1 MEEKKTVIIAG
12 AGAAGLMAAISA
24 ARAGAQVTVLEAME
38 RPGKKLLL
46 TGNGRCNLTNL
57 NPALAESYYGTG
69 AKTASYVIGQF
80 DTKDMLAFFGEL
92 GLLVQEKNGYVY
104 PYSSQSGSVLSVL
117 LTEAK
122 RLKVKLKYSEKIIEI
137 KRETKNPSVS
147 DTSKENSVP
156 VTSNHSEYDSR
167 WAVRTQSW
175 CYYGDAVILACGS
188 KAVPS
193 TGSDGSGY
201 ALAKGL
207 GHTIRKVAPA
217 LVPLTCE
224 GKFLPLLA
232 GVRCRAEVSLWEQ
245 PAAGQ
250 NFFKTE
256 HAEKGS
262 EKNAAGQPCMKLIQK
277 ETGEL
282 QWTKYGV
289 SGIVVFQLSRFVS
302 LAKPN
307 TKQYLKIN
315 FLPESGNE
323 LLQILTRRAA
333 MLGDEKA
340 GTLLTGMLND
350 KLIPVIL
357 ERADRSVKAKKAL
370 AKTVCQNLLPEQI
383 AAIFQEIKQF
393 TLEVT
398 GTKSF
403 DVAQVCA
410 GGVDCSEIE
419 EQTLESKLQSQLYF
433 AGEIL
438 DVDGPCGGY
447 NLQWAWSS
455 GYLAGK
461 SAAGKKC
468 AAHNQTFSEKTVKNH
483 DNQNKRI
490 KTAPGSHQT

>member
-1 MEEKKTVIIAG
+1 MEERKTVIVAG

-57 NPALAESYYGTG
+57 DRYLPEAYYGTG
-69 AKTASYVIGQF
+69 AKTASSVIGQF
-80 DTKDMLAFFGEL
+80 DADDLLAFFNEI

-104 PYSSQSGSVLSVL
+104 PYSAQSGSVLAVL
-117 LTEAK
+117 LAEAK
-122 RLKVKLKYSEKIIEI
+122 RLKIKLKYSEKIIEI
-137 KRETKNPSVS
+137 KREKKNPTASVS
-147 DTSKENSVP
+147 DTSKEDSIPEETNS
-156 VTSNHSEYDSR
+156 SEHDSW
-167 WAVRTQSW
+167 WAVKTQSW
-175 CYYGDAVILACGS
+175 CYHGDALILACGS
-188 KAVPS
+188 KAVPT

-201 ALAKGL
+201 ELAASL

-217 LVPLTCE
+217 LVPVTCE

-245 PAAGQ
+245 PPAKPNG
-250 NFFKTE
+250 FKTGNAKKE
-256 HAEKGS
+256 PEKKS
-262 EKNAAGQPCMKLIQK
+262 AVSKNAVPAAELYCQKLLKK

-302 LAKPN
+302 LAKPD
-307 TKQYLKIN
+307 TKQFLKID
-315 FLPESGNE
+315 FLPEFGDE
-323 LLQILTRRAA
+323 LQPMLTRRAA
-333 MLGDEKA
+333 MLGEEKA
-340 GTLLTGMLND
+340 GMLLAGMLND

-357 ERADRSVKAKKAL
+357 ERADRHVKAKKAL
-370 AKTVCQNLLPEQI
+370 AKTICQNISPEQI
-383 AAIFQEIKQF
+383 AAIIQEIKQF

-410 GGVDCSEIE
+410 GGVDCSEIK
-419 EQTLESKLQSQLYF
+419 EQTMESKLQKQLYF

-461 SAAGKKC
+461 SAAAKDSRTKGL
-468 AAHNQTFSEKTVKNH
+468 
-483 DNQNKRI
+483 
-490 KTAPGSHQT
+490 

>member
-1 MEEKKTVIIAG
+1 MEERKKVIIAG
-12 AGAAGLMAAISA
+12 AGAAGLMAAITA
-24 ARAGAQVTVLEAME
+24 ARAGAQVTVLDAME

-57 NPALAESYYGTG
+57 NPSLPESYYGTG
-69 AKTASYVIGQF
+69 AAVAASVIKQF
-80 DTKDMLAFFGEL
+80 DAQELLAFFREL

-104 PYSSQSGSVLSVL
+104 PYSAQSGSVLAVL
-117 LTEAK
+117 LAEAK

-137 KRETKNPSVS
+137 RRERKNAADAGP
-147 DTSKENSVP
+147 DTAKDGFIPLTADS
-156 VTSNHSEYDSR
+156 SEQDSW
-167 WAVRTQSW
+167 WAVKTQSW
-175 CYYGDAVILACGS
+175 CYYGDALILACGS
-188 KAVPS
+188 KAVPA

-201 ALAKGL
+201 ELAKEL

-217 LVPLTCE
+217 LVPVMCE

-245 PAAGQ
+245 TAAKQNVFKTENAKKGPEKISAAGQ
-250 NFFKTE
+250 
-256 HAEKGS
+256 H
-262 EKNAAGQPCMKLIQK
+262 CLKLLK
-277 ETGEL
+277 KDTGEL

-302 LAKPN
+302 LAKPG
-307 TKQYLKIN
+307 TKQYLKID
-315 FLPESGNE
+315 FLPEFGDE
-323 LLQILTRRAA
+323 LQQLLTRRAA
-333 MLGDEKA
+333 MLGEEKA
-340 GTLLTGMLND
+340 GMLLAGMLND

-357 ERADRSVKAKKAL
+357 ERADRHAKAKKAL
-370 AKTVCQNLLPEQI
+370 AKTICQNVSPEQI
-383 AAIFQEIKQF
+383 TAIIHEIKQF

-410 GGVDCSEIE
+410 GGVDCSEIK
-419 EQTLESKLQSQLYF
+419 EQTLESKLQRQLYF

-461 SAAGKKC
+461 SAAAKDK
-468 AAHNQTFSEKTVKNH
+468 QSKI
-483 DNQNKRI
+483 Q
-490 KTAPGSHQT
+490 